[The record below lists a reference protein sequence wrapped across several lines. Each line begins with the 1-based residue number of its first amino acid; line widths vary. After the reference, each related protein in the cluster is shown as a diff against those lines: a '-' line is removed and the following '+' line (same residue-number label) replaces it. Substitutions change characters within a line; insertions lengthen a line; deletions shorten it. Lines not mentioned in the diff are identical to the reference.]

1 MKLIKQLKNFF
12 LSLIFFTLFASFLH
26 AQSKD
31 PITPDTLSIFGGTAY
46 NNFEVSS
53 GIGLSTNYS
62 SFQHITQPTGDQQKF
77 DNFTPA
83 LEANIF
89 YKNKSE
95 NTIGFGFLV
104 NGFRGTNKDSFNYS
118 TTVGS
123 HGSSDAADIRS
134 SGDEF
139 LDVMP
144 ITGVASIGAAVS
156 GNPISSFQIKSD
168 LNSYSISPYVRI
180 NNNFFNSSEFKF
192 LKDYTT
198 DVGIMYNNLNYDLSV
213 DLYNSSGQRRY
224 FLNEKVK
231 HNAIGPFISL
241 TNIVPIENS
250 SYQFMYGAK
259 LAALF
264 TESKLTANQSNRFGE
279 QTYNVTDKNN
289 SFGGLG
295 TISLGI
301 INPMPQGM
309 FYLMASGTVRNDV
322 SKIVNPRCGPM
333 IQCDA
338 TGSFPLVVNESLS
351 SAGYTAYGSRSPAHL
366 ERTTNVSGSL
376 MAGIKLDF

>member
-1 MKLIKQLKNFF
+1 MKLIEQLKIFF
-12 LSLIFFTLFASFLH
+12 LSLIFFTIFTSFLH

-77 DNFTPA
+77 DNFAPA

-104 NGFRGTNKDSFNYS
+104 NGFRGTNKDSFDYS
-118 TTVGS
+118 STVGS
-123 HGSSDAADIRS
+123 HGSSDAADIT
-134 SGDEF
+134 GTGAEY

-144 ITGVASIGAAVS
+144 ITGVASIGATAF
-156 GNPISSFQIKSD
+156 NTTSSFKIKSD
-168 LNSYSISPYVRI
+168 LNSYSISPYVRVD
-180 NNNFFNSSEFKF
+180 NNFFNSSEFKF

-250 SYQFMYGAK
+250 SYQFIYGAK

-264 TESKLTANQSNRFGE
+264 TESKLTANQSNTSGV

-301 INPMPQGM
+301 INPLPQGM
-309 FYLMASGTVRNDV
+309 FYLMANGTVRNDV

-333 IQCDA
+333 IDCDA
-338 TGSFPLVVNESLS
+338 ANAGAVDASLS

-376 MAGIKLDF
+376 MVGVKLDF

>member
-1 MKLIKQLKNFF
+1 MKLIKQLKTFF
-12 LSLIFFTLFASFLH
+12 LSLIFFTIFTSFLH
-26 AQSKD
+26 AQTKD
-31 PITPDTLSIFGGTAY
+31 PATPDTLSIFGGTAY
-46 NNFEVSS
+46 NNFKVSS
-53 GIGLSTNYS
+53 GIGLSTNYG

-77 DNFTPA
+77 DNFAPA

-95 NTIGFGFLV
+95 NTIGFGFLI
-104 NGFRGTNKDSFNYS
+104 NGFKGTNKDSFDYS

-123 HGSSDAADIRS
+123 HGSNEADLIS
-134 SGDEF
+134 NGGEY

-144 ITGVASIGAAVS
+144 ITGAASIGDTA
-156 GNPISSFQIKSD
+156 NNTTSSFKIKSD
-168 LNSYSISPYVRI
+168 LNSYSISPYVRVD
-180 NNNFFNSSEFKF
+180 NNFFNSTEFKF

-198 DVGIMYNNLNYDLSV
+198 DVGIMYNNLNYELSV
-213 DLYNSSGQRRY
+213 DVYNTSGTRTY

-250 SYQFMYGAK
+250 SYQFIYGAK
-259 LAALF
+259 LATLF
-264 TESKLTANQSNRFGE
+264 TESTLTANQSDRIGV

-301 INPMPQGM
+301 INPLPQGM
-309 FYLMASGTVRNDV
+309 FYLMANGTVRNDV

-333 IQCDA
+333 IQCNA
-338 TGSFPLVVNESLS
+338 SSAPITSLLS
-351 SAGYTAYGSRSPAHL
+351 DAGYTAYGSRSPAHL

>member
-1 MKLIKQLKNFF
+1 MKLIKQLKAFF
-12 LSLIFFTLFASFLH
+12 LSLIFFTIFTSFLH
-26 AQSKD
+26 AQTKD
-31 PITPDTLSIFGGTAY
+31 PATPDTLSIFGGTAY
-46 NNFEVSS
+46 NNFKVSS

-77 DNFTPA
+77 DNFAPA

-95 NTIGFGFLV
+95 NTIGFGFLI
-104 NGFRGTNKDSFNYS
+104 NGFRGTNKDSFDYS

-123 HGSSDAADIRS
+123 HGSDAADLIS
-134 SGDEF
+134 TGGEY

-144 ITGVASIGAAVS
+144 ITGAVSIGDTAS
-156 GNPISSFQIKSD
+156 NTTSSFKIKSD
-168 LNSYSISPYVRI
+168 LNSYSISPYVRVD
-180 NNNFFNSSEFKF
+180 NNFFNSTEFKF

-213 DLYNSSGQRRY
+213 DVYHTSGTRTY

-250 SYQFMYGAK
+250 SYQFIYGAK
-259 LAALF
+259 LATLF
-264 TESKLTANQSNRFGE
+264 TESTLTANQSDRTGV

-295 TISLGI
+295 AISLGI
-301 INPMPQGM
+301 INPLPQGM
-309 FYLMASGTVRNDV
+309 LYLMASGTVRNDV
-322 SKIVNPRCGPM
+322 SKIVNPRCGAM
-333 IQCDA
+333 IQCNA
-338 TGSFPLVVNESLS
+338 S
-351 SAGYTAYGSRSPAHL
+351 SAGDVNVTGYTAYGSRSPAHL

>member
-1 MKLIKQLKNFF
+1 MKLIRRLKTFF
-12 LSLIFFTLFASFLH
+12 LSLVFFTIFTSFLH
-26 AQSKD
+26 AQTKD

-77 DNFTPA
+77 DNFAPA

-95 NTIGFGFLV
+95 NTIGFGFLI
-104 NGFRGTNKDSFNYS
+104 NGFRGTNKDSFDYS

-123 HGSSDAADIRS
+123 HGSSDAADITS
-134 SGDEF
+134 FGWEY

-144 ITGVASIGAAVS
+144 ITGVVSIGHTAR
-156 GNPISSFQIKSD
+156 NTTSSFKIKSD
-168 LNSYSISPYVRI
+168 LNSYSISPYVRVD
-180 NNNFFNSSEFKF
+180 NNFFNSSEFKF

-198 DVGIMYNNLNYDLSV
+198 DIGIMYNNLNYDLSV
-213 DLYNSSGQRRY
+213 DLYNSSGERIY

-264 TESKLTANQSNRFGE
+264 TESKLTANQSNTAGV

-301 INPMPQGM
+301 INPLPQGM
-309 FYLMASGTVRNDV
+309 FYLMANGTVRNDV

-333 IQCDA
+333 IQCNAASAGD
-338 TGSFPLVVNESLS
+338 VNASLS

-376 MAGIKLDF
+376 MVGVKLDF

>member
-1 MKLIKQLKNFF
+1 MKLTKQIKIF
-12 LSLIFFTLFASFLH
+12 LLSVLFCTTFTSFLH
-26 AQSKD
+26 AQTKD

-46 NNFEVSS
+46 NNFKVSS
-53 GIGLSTNYS
+53 GIGLATNYGT
-62 SFQHITQPTGDQQKF
+62 FQHITQPTGDQQKF

-95 NTIGFGFLV
+95 NTIGFGFLI
-104 NGFRGTNKDSFNYS
+104 NGFRGTNKDSFDYS

-123 HGSSDAADIRS
+123 HGSNAADIG
-134 SGDEF
+134 SGGGIEF
-139 LDVMP
+139 IDVMP
-144 ITGVASIGAAVS
+144 ITGVASIGHTATDTT
-156 GNPISSFQIKSD
+156 SSFKIKSD
-168 LNSYSISPYVRI
+168 LNSYSISPYVRVD
-180 NNNFFNSSEFKF
+180 NNFFNSSEFKF

-213 DLYNSSGQRRY
+213 DLYNTSGTRTY

-241 TNIVPIENS
+241 TNIIPIENS
-250 SYQFMYGAK
+250 SYQFIYGAK

-264 TESKLTANQSNRFGE
+264 TESKLTANQSNRFGV

-289 SFGGLG
+289 SFDGLG

-301 INPMPQGM
+301 INPMTQGM

-322 SKIVNPRCGPM
+322 SKIVNPRCGAM
-333 IQCDA
+333 IDCDA
-338 TGSFPLVVNESLS
+338 VAQADVNVT
-351 SAGYTAYGSRSPAHL
+351 GYTAYGSRSPAYL

-376 MAGIKLDF
+376 MVGVKLDF

>member
-1 MKLIKQLKNFF
+1 MKFIKAVKKFF
-12 LSLIFFTLFASFLH
+12 LSLIFFTIFTSFLH
-26 AQSKD
+26 AQTKD
-31 PITPDTLSIFGGTAY
+31 PIIPDTLSIFGGAAY
-46 NNFEVSS
+46 NNFKVSS

-77 DNFTPA
+77 DNFAPA

-95 NTIGFGFLV
+95 NTIGFGFLI
-104 NGFRGTNKDSFNYS
+104 NGFRGTNKDSFDYS

-123 HGSSDAADIRS
+123 HGSAADDINGIGGSDGR
-134 SGDEF
+134 EYI
-139 LDVMP
+139 DVMP
-144 ITGVASIGAAVS
+144 ITGVFSIGDTA
-156 GNPISSFQIKSD
+156 NNTTSSFKIKSD

-180 NNNFFNSSEFKF
+180 DNNFFNSSEFKF

-213 DLYNSSGQRRY
+213 DLYNTSGTRTY

-241 TNIVPIENS
+241 TNTVPIQNS

-264 TESKLTANQSNRFGE
+264 TESKLTANQSNRTGV

-301 INPMPQGM
+301 INPLPQGM
-309 FYLMASGTVRNDV
+309 FYLMANGTVRNDV
-322 SKIVNPRCGPM
+322 SKIVNPRCGAM
-333 IQCDA
+333 IDCNA
-338 TGSFPLVVNESLS
+338 S
-351 SAGYTAYGSRSPAHL
+351 SAEDPALDVTGYTAYGSRSPAHL

-376 MAGIKLDF
+376 MIGVKLDF

>member
-1 MKLIKQLKNFF
+1 MKLIEQLKIFF
-12 LSLIFFTLFASFLH
+12 LSLIFFTIFTSFLH
-26 AQSKD
+26 AQTKNL
-31 PITPDTLSIFGGTAY
+31 ITPDTLSIFGGTAY
-46 NNFEVSS
+46 NNFKVSS
-53 GIGLSTNYS
+53 GIGLSTNYGT
-62 SFQHITQPTGDQQKF
+62 FQHITQPTGDQQKF
-77 DNFTPA
+77 DNFAPA

-104 NGFRGTNKDSFNYS
+104 NGFRGTSKDSFNYS

-123 HGSSDAADIRS
+123 HGSAAADIVA
-134 SGDEF
+134 GTGIEF

-144 ITGVASIGAAVS
+144 ITGAVSIGAAIA
-156 GNPISSFQIKSD
+156 GETGSFKIKSD
-168 LNSYSISPYVRI
+168 LNSYSISPYIRI
-180 NNNFFNSSEFKF
+180 DNNFFNSSEFKF

-250 SYQFMYGAK
+250 SYQFIYGAK

-264 TESKLTANQSNRFGE
+264 TESKLTANQSNTSGV

-301 INPMPQGM
+301 INPLPQGM
-309 FYLMASGTVRNDV
+309 FYLMANGTVRNDV
-322 SKIVNPRCGPM
+322 SKIVNPRCGAM
-333 IQCDA
+333 IDCDA
-338 TGSFPLVVNESLS
+338 GTVDPPLS

>member
-1 MKLIKQLKNFF
+1 MKLIKQLKAFF
-12 LSLIFFTLFASFLH
+12 LSLIFFTIFTSFLH
-26 AQSKD
+26 AQTKD
-31 PITPDTLSIFGGTAY
+31 PATPDTLNIFGGTAY
-46 NNFEVSS
+46 NNFKVSS
-53 GIGLSTNYS
+53 GIGLSTNYVT
-62 SFQHITQPTGDQQKF
+62 FQHITQPTGDQQKF
-77 DNFTPA
+77 DNFAPA

-104 NGFRGTNKDSFNYS
+104 NGFRGTSKDSFNYS

-123 HGSSDAADIRS
+123 HGSAAADIF
-134 SGDEF
+134 SGEGVEF

-144 ITGVASIGAAVS
+144 ITGVVSIGATAS
-156 GNPISSFQIKSD
+156 NTTSSFKIKSD

-180 NNNFFNSSEFKF
+180 ENNFFNSSEFKF

-198 DVGIMYNNLNYDLSV
+198 DIGIMYNNLNYDLSV
-213 DLYNSSGQRRY
+213 DLYNTSGTRTY

-259 LAALF
+259 LATLF
-264 TESKLTANQSNRFGE
+264 TESKLTANQSNTTGV

-295 TISLGI
+295 AISLGI
-301 INPMPQGM
+301 INPLPQGM
-309 FYLMASGTVRNDV
+309 LYLMASGTVRNDV
-322 SKIVNPRCGPM
+322 SKIVNPRCGAM
-333 IQCDA
+333 IDCDA
-338 TGSFPLVVNESLS
+338 GTVNASLS

>member
-1 MKLIKQLKNFF
+1 MKLIKQLKTFF
-12 LSLIFFTLFASFLH
+12 LSLIFFTIFTSFLH
-26 AQSKD
+26 AQTKD
-31 PITPDTLSIFGGTAY
+31 PVTLDTLSIFGGTAY

-77 DNFTPA
+77 DNFAPA

-104 NGFRGTNKDSFNYS
+104 NGFRGTNKDSFDYS
-118 TTVGS
+118 STVGS
-123 HGSSDAADIRS
+123 HGSDAADIVYD
-134 SGDEF
+134 GIEF
-139 LDVMP
+139 IDVMP
-144 ITGVASIGAAVS
+144 ITGVASIGATAA
-156 GNPISSFQIKSD
+156 NTTSSFKIKSD
-168 LNSYSISPYVRI
+168 LNSYSISPYVRLD
-180 NNNFFNSSEFKF
+180 NNFFNSSEFKF

-259 LAALF
+259 LAVLF
-264 TESKLTANQSNRFGE
+264 AESKLTANQSNTSGV
-279 QTYNVTDKNN
+279 QTYNVTDSNN

-301 INPMPQGM
+301 TNPLPQGM
-309 FYLMASGTVRNDV
+309 FYLIASGTVRNDV

-333 IQCDA
+333 IQCNAGAAGD
-338 TGSFPLVVNESLS
+338 VNSSLRD
-351 SAGYTAYGSRSPAHL
+351 AGYTAYGSRSPAHL

>member
-12 LSLIFFTLFASFLH
+12 LSLIFFTIFTSFLH
-26 AQSKD
+26 AQTKD
-31 PITPDTLSIFGGTAY
+31 PVTPDTLSIFGGTAY
-46 NNFEVSS
+46 NNFKVSS
-53 GIGLSTNYS
+53 GIGLSTNYG

-77 DNFTPA
+77 DNFAPA

-95 NTIGFGFLV
+95 NTLGFGFLV
-104 NGFRGTNKDSFNYS
+104 NGFRGTSKDSYNYS
-118 TTVGS
+118 TTVDS
-123 HGSSDAADIRS
+123 HGSLAGSLAFG
-134 SGDEF
+134 SGVEF

-144 ITGVASIGAAVS
+144 ITGVVSIGATAT
-156 GNPISSFQIKSD
+156 NTTSSFKIKSD
-168 LNSYSISPYVRI
+168 LNSYSISPYVRLD
-180 NNNFFNSSEFKF
+180 NNFVNSSEFKF

-198 DVGIMYNNLNYDLSV
+198 DIGIMYNNLNYDLSV
-213 DLYNSSGQRRY
+213 DLYNSSGGRLY

-241 TNIVPIENS
+241 TNIIPIENS
-250 SYQFMYGAK
+250 TYQFMYGAK

-322 SKIVNPRCGPM
+322 SKIVNPRCGAM
-333 IQCDA
+333 IDCNAADA
-338 TGSFPLVVNESLS
+338 TQVDAGLS

-376 MAGIKLDF
+376 MVGVKLDF

>member
-12 LSLIFFTLFASFLH
+12 LSLIFFSIFTSFLH
-26 AQSKD
+26 AQTKD

-46 NNFEVSS
+46 NNFKVSS
-53 GIGLSTNYS
+53 GIGLATNYGTV
-62 SFQHITQPTGDQQKF
+62 QHITQPTGDQQKF
-77 DNFTPA
+77 DNFIPA

-95 NTIGFGFLV
+95 NTIGFGFLI
-104 NGFRGTNKDSFNYS
+104 NGFRGTNKDSFDYS

-123 HGSSDAADIRS
+123 HGSDAADIG
-134 SGDEF
+134 SGGGIEY

-144 ITGVASIGAAVS
+144 ITGVVSIGNTAS
-156 GNPISSFQIKSD
+156 NTTSSFKIKSD
-168 LNSYSISPYVRI
+168 LNSYSISPYVRVD
-180 NNNFFNSSEFKF
+180 NNFFNSSEFKF

-264 TESKLTANQSNRFGE
+264 TESKLTANQSNTTGV

-295 TISLGI
+295 AISLGI
-301 INPMPQGM
+301 INPLPQGM
-309 FYLMASGTVRNDV
+309 FYLMANGTVRNDV
-322 SKIVNPRCGPM
+322 SKIVNPRCGAM
-333 IQCDA
+333 IDCNAA
-338 TGSFPLVVNESLS
+338 TQSDVNVT
-351 SAGYTAYGSRSPAHL
+351 GYTAYGSRSPAHL

>member
-12 LSLIFFTLFASFLH
+12 LSLIFFSIFTSFLH
-26 AQSKD
+26 AQTKD

-46 NNFEVSS
+46 NNFKVSS
-53 GIGLSTNYS
+53 GIGLSVNHV

-77 DNFTPA
+77 DNFSPA
-83 LEANIF
+83 LETNIF

-95 NTIGFGFLV
+95 NTTGFGFLI
-104 NGFRGTNKDSFNYS
+104 NGFRGTNKDSFDYS

-123 HGSSDAADIRS
+123 HSSDAADIV
-134 SGDEF
+134 GDGIEYM
-139 LDVMP
+139 DVMP
-144 ITGVASIGAAVS
+144 ITGVVSIGATAA
-156 GNPISSFQIKSD
+156 GTTSSFKIKSD
-168 LNSYSISPYVRI
+168 LNSYSISPYVRVD
-180 NNNFFNSSEFKF
+180 NNFFNSSEFKF

-198 DVGIMYNNLNYDLSV
+198 DIGIMYNNLNYDLSV
-213 DLYNSSGQRRY
+213 DLYNTSGTRTY

-231 HNAIGPFISL
+231 HNAIGPFVSL
-241 TNIVPIENS
+241 TNIVPIQNS

-264 TESKLTANQSNRFGE
+264 TESKLTANQSDRFGV

-301 INPMPQGM
+301 INPMPQGI
-309 FYLMASGTVRNDV
+309 FYLMANGTVRNDV
-322 SKIVNPRCGPM
+322 SKIVNPRCGAM
-333 IQCDA
+333 IDCNAANAGAVDA
-338 TGSFPLVVNESLS
+338 SLS

-376 MAGIKLDF
+376 MVGVKLDF

>member
-1 MKLIKQLKNFF
+1 MKLIKQLKAFF
-12 LSLIFFTLFASFLH
+12 LSLIFFTIFTSFLH
-26 AQSKD
+26 AQTKD
-31 PITPDTLSIFGGTAY
+31 PATPDTLSIFGGTAY
-46 NNFEVSS
+46 NNFKVSS

-77 DNFTPA
+77 DNFAPA

-95 NTIGFGFLV
+95 NTIGFGFLI
-104 NGFRGTNKDSFNYS
+104 NGFRGTNKDSFDYS

-123 HGSSDAADIRS
+123 HGSDAADLISTGRES
-134 SGDEF
+134 

-144 ITGVASIGAAVS
+144 ITGAVSIGDTA
-156 GNPISSFQIKSD
+156 NNTTSSFKIKSD
-168 LNSYSISPYVRI
+168 LNSYSINPYVRVD
-180 NNNFFNSSEFKF
+180 NNFFNSTEFKF

-198 DVGIMYNNLNYDLSV
+198 DVGIMYNNLNYELSV
-213 DLYNSSGQRRY
+213 DVYHASGTRTY

-250 SYQFMYGAK
+250 SYQFIYGAK
-259 LAALF
+259 LATLF
-264 TESKLTANQSNRFGE
+264 TESTLTANQSDRIGV

-295 TISLGI
+295 AISLGI
-301 INPMPQGM
+301 INPLPQGM
-309 FYLMASGTVRNDV
+309 LYLMASGTVRNDV
-322 SKIVNPRCGPM
+322 SKIVNPRCGAM
-333 IQCDA
+333 IQCNA
-338 TGSFPLVVNESLS
+338 S
-351 SAGYTAYGSRSPAHL
+351 SAGDVNVTGYTAYGSRSPAHL

>member
-1 MKLIKQLKNFF
+1 
-12 LSLIFFTLFASFLH
+12 
-26 AQSKD
+26 
-31 PITPDTLSIFGGTAY
+31 
-46 NNFEVSS
+46 
-53 GIGLSTNYS
+53 
-62 SFQHITQPTGDQQKF
+62 
-77 DNFTPA
+77 
-83 LEANIF
+83 
-89 YKNKSE
+89 
-95 NTIGFGFLV
+95 
-104 NGFRGTNKDSFNYS
+104 
-118 TTVGS
+118 
-123 HGSSDAADIRS
+123 
-134 SGDEF
+134 
-139 LDVMP
+139 MP
-144 ITGVASIGAAVS
+144 ITGAVSIGAAIAAET
-156 GNPISSFQIKSD
+156 GSFKIKSD
-168 LNSYSISPYVRI
+168 LNSYSISPYIRI
-180 NNNFFNSSEFKF
+180 DNNFFNSSEFKF

-250 SYQFMYGAK
+250 SYQFIYGAK

-264 TESKLTANQSNRFGE
+264 TESKLTANQSDRFGV

-301 INPMPQGM
+301 INPLPQGM
-309 FYLMASGTVRNDV
+309 LYLMASGTVRNDV
-322 SKIVNPRCGPM
+322 SKIVNPRCGAM
-333 IQCDA
+333 IDCDA
-338 TGSFPLVVNESLS
+338 GTVNASLS

>member
-12 LSLIFFTLFASFLH
+12 LSLIFFSIFTSFLH
-26 AQSKD
+26 AQTKD

-46 NNFEVSS
+46 NNFKVSS
-53 GIGLSTNYS
+53 GIGLSTNYNT
-62 SFQHITQPTGDQQKF
+62 FQHITQPTGDQQKF
-77 DNFTPA
+77 DNFAPA

-123 HGSSDAADIRS
+123 HGSAAADI
-134 SGDEF
+134 GVLGGGLEY

-144 ITGVASIGAAVS
+144 ITGARSIGAAVA
-156 GNPISSFQIKSD
+156 GETSSFKIKSD

-180 NNNFFNSSEFKF
+180 DNNFFNSSEFKF

-279 QTYNVTDKNN
+279 QTYNVTDNNN

-295 TISLGI
+295 AISLGI
-301 INPMPQGM
+301 INPLPQGI
-309 FYLMASGTVRNDV
+309 FYLMANGTVRNDV
-322 SKIVNPRCGPM
+322 SKIVNPRCGAM
-333 IQCDA
+333 IDCNAAAQA
-338 TGSFPLVVNESLS
+338 GVNVT
-351 SAGYTAYGSRSPAHL
+351 GYTAYGSRSPAHL

>member
-1 MKLIKQLKNFF
+1 MKFIKAVKKFF
-12 LSLIFFTLFASFLH
+12 LSLIFFTIFTSFLH
-26 AQSKD
+26 AQTKD

-53 GIGLSTNYS
+53 GIGLSVNHR

-77 DNFTPA
+77 DNFAPA

-95 NTIGFGFLV
+95 NTIGFGFLI
-104 NGFRGTNKDSFNYS
+104 NGFRGTNKDSFDYS

-123 HGSSDAADIRS
+123 HSSDAADITSDGR
-134 SGDEF
+134 EYI
-139 LDVMP
+139 DVMP
-144 ITGVASIGAAVS
+144 ITGVASIGATAS
-156 GNPISSFQIKSD
+156 NTISSFKIKSD
-168 LNSYSISPYVRI
+168 LNSYSISPYVRVD
-180 NNNFFNSSEFKF
+180 NNFFNSSEFKF

-198 DVGIMYNNLNYDLSV
+198 DIGIMYNNLNYDLSV
-213 DLYNSSGQRRY
+213 DLYNTSGTRTY

-231 HNAIGPFISL
+231 HNAIGPFVSL

-264 TESKLTANQSNRFGE
+264 TESKLTANQSNTSGV

-301 INPMPQGM
+301 INPLPQGM
-309 FYLMASGTVRNDV
+309 FYLMANGTVRNDV

-333 IQCDA
+333 IQCNA
-338 TGSFPLVVNESLS
+338 SASPITSSLS
-351 SAGYTAYGSRSPAHL
+351 DAGYTAYGSRSPAHL

-376 MAGIKLDF
+376 MVGVKLDF

>member
-1 MKLIKQLKNFF
+1 MKLIRRLKTFF
-12 LSLIFFTLFASFLH
+12 LSLVFFTIFTSFLH
-26 AQSKD
+26 AQTKD

-53 GIGLSTNYS
+53 GIGLSVNHS

-77 DNFTPA
+77 DNFAPA

-95 NTIGFGFLV
+95 NTIGFGFLI
-104 NGFRGTNKDSFNYS
+104 NGFRGTNKDSFDYS

-123 HGSSDAADIRS
+123 HGSNAADIV
-134 SGDEF
+134 GDGTEYM
-139 LDVMP
+139 DVMP
-144 ITGVASIGAAVS
+144 ITGVVSIGNTAF
-156 GNPISSFQIKSD
+156 NTTSSFKIKSN
-168 LNSYSISPYVRI
+168 LNSYSISPYVRVD
-180 NNNFFNSSEFKF
+180 NNFFNSSEFKF

-213 DLYNSSGQRRY
+213 DLYNTSGTRTY

-264 TESKLTANQSNRFGE
+264 TESKLTANQSNTTGV

-301 INPMPQGM
+301 INPLPQGM
-309 FYLMASGTVRNDV
+309 FYLMANGTVRNDV
-322 SKIVNPRCGPM
+322 SKIVNPRCGAM
-333 IQCDA
+333 IDCNA
-338 TGSFPLVVNESLS
+338 TGSVPFGVDGSLS

-376 MAGIKLDF
+376 MVGVKLDF

>member
-1 MKLIKQLKNFF
+1 MKLIEQLKIFF
-12 LSLIFFTLFASFLH
+12 LSLIFFTIFTSFLH

-46 NNFEVSS
+46 NNFKVSS
-53 GIGLSTNYS
+53 GIGLSTNYVT
-62 SFQHITQPTGDQQKF
+62 FQHITQPTGDQQKF
-77 DNFTPA
+77 DNFAPA

-104 NGFRGTNKDSFNYS
+104 NGFRGTSKDSFNYS

-123 HGSSDAADIRS
+123 HGSAAADIVA
-134 SGDEF
+134 GTGIEF

-144 ITGVASIGAAVS
+144 ITGAVSIGAAIA
-156 GNPISSFQIKSD
+156 GETGSFKIKSD
-168 LNSYSISPYVRI
+168 LNSYSISPYIRI
-180 NNNFFNSSEFKF
+180 DNNFFNSSEFKF

-259 LAALF
+259 LAVLF
-264 TESKLTANQSNRFGE
+264 AESKLTANQSNTSGV
-279 QTYNVTDKNN
+279 QTYNVTDSNN

-301 INPMPQGM
+301 TNPLPQGM
-309 FYLMASGTVRNDV
+309 FYLIASGTVRNDV

-333 IQCDA
+333 IQCNA
-338 TGSFPLVVNESLS
+338 TGSFPFEVNESLS

>member
-1 MKLIKQLKNFF
+1 MKFTKQLKFF
-12 LSLIFFTLFASFLH
+12 LFSIVFYTTFTPFLN
-26 AQSKD
+26 AQIKD
-31 PITPDTLSIFGGTAY
+31 PVTPDTLSIFGGTAY
-46 NNFEVSS
+46 NNFKVSS
-53 GIGLSTNYS
+53 GIGLSTNYQ

-77 DNFTPA
+77 DNFTPT

-104 NGFRGTNKDSFNYS
+104 NGFRGTSKDSFNYS

-123 HGSSDAADIRS
+123 HGSDADDIIS
-134 SGDEF
+134 AGGEF

-144 ITGVASIGAAVS
+144 ITGARSIGSTANS
-156 GNPISSFQIKSD
+156 TTSSFKIKSD

-180 NNNFFNSSEFKF
+180 DNNFFNSSEFKF

-213 DLYNSSGQRRY
+213 DLYNTSGTRTY

-264 TESKLTANQSNRFGE
+264 TESKLTANQSNTTGV

-301 INPMPQGM
+301 INPLPQGM
-309 FYLMASGTVRNDV
+309 FYLMANGTVRNDV
-322 SKIVNPRCGPM
+322 SKIVNPRCGAM
-333 IQCDA
+333 IDCNA
-338 TGSFPLVVNESLS
+338 TGSVPFEVDGSLS

-376 MAGIKLDF
+376 MVGVKLDF

>member
-1 MKLIKQLKNFF
+1 MKLIKQLKAFF
-12 LSLIFFTLFASFLH
+12 LSLIFFTIFTSFLH
-26 AQSKD
+26 AQTKD
-31 PITPDTLSIFGGTAY
+31 PATPDTLSIFGGTAY
-46 NNFEVSS
+46 NNFKVSS

-77 DNFTPA
+77 DNFAPA

-95 NTIGFGFLV
+95 NTIGFGFLI
-104 NGFRGTNKDSFNYS
+104 NGFRGTNKDSFDYS

-123 HGSSDAADIRS
+123 HGSDAADLIS
-134 SGDEF
+134 IGTEYI
-139 LDVMP
+139 DVMP
-144 ITGVASIGAAVS
+144 ITGAVSIGDTAS
-156 GNPISSFQIKSD
+156 NTTSSFKIKSD
-168 LNSYSISPYVRI
+168 LNSYSISPYVRVD
-180 NNNFFNSSEFKF
+180 NNFFNSTEFKF

-213 DLYNSSGQRRY
+213 DVYHTSGTRTY

-250 SYQFMYGAK
+250 SYQFIYGAK

-264 TESKLTANQSNRFGE
+264 TESTLTANQSDRIGV

-301 INPMPQGM
+301 INPLPQGM
-309 FYLMASGTVRNDV
+309 FYLMANGTVRNDV
-322 SKIVNPRCGPM
+322 SKIVNPRCGAM
-333 IQCDA
+333 IDCNA
-338 TGSFPLVVNESLS
+338 S
-351 SAGYTAYGSRSPAHL
+351 SAGDVDITGYTAYGSRSPAHL